1 MPTKPSKIK
10 SRQVGRSFP
19 FADEQSIRV
28 SVIAST
34 PEHQRPEAARR
45 LAAIVDRHRTLD
57 REGRGVE
64 SVDDAVAEG
73 EIADQQ
79 IAAELTPVA
88 GASARLHGEA
98 SWSATNEL
106 LSSVPSSLKTANAP

>member
-79 IAAELTPVA
+79 IAAELTPFA
-88 GASARLHGEA
+88 GASARPHGRA
-98 SWSATNEL
+98 R
-106 LSSVPSSLKTANAP
+106 